1 MKLWKNLS
9 NRLDAV
15 ADVMAA
21 KPCMQGC
28 VGKTLLSI
36 PRTPGNLITA
46 VILAIGL
53 LITIGRFGFG
63 LGAVTNL
70 DDNNP
75 WGIWIA
81 FDLLCGVALAA
92 GGYVTSSACYL
103 FGMKRYHSA
112 VRPAI
117 LTAFLG
123 YAFVVVALL
132 YDVGQPWRLPYPLLV
147 SQGTTSLL
155 FEVGLC
161 VGIYLTVLFIE
172 WSPVGLEWLLGMKDA
187 PCWLVRLRPR
197 MHTIRK
203 AVLCFTI
210 PLTILGVVLSTMH
223 QSSLGAL
230 FLIAP
235 SKMHPLWYS
244 PFMPVFFFISSM
256 VAGLSMVIFEGTLS
270 HKALHNKMDE
280 THLREADGVV
290 FGFGRA
296 ASFVLSGYFI
306 IKVLDTTM
314 DNDWHYLASGYGAWF
329 AVEMVGF
336 VLLPA
341 FLYALGVREK
351 NITLIRVASVFGV
364 LGIVVN
370 RFNVC
375 LVAFNW
381 QLDSADRY
389 FPSISEV
396 FLSIF
401 IVTLIVTAY
410 RFVCSKMPVLYEHP
424 DFKDAH

>member
-1 MKLWKNLS
+1 MSQHQIVIPTKDKLFNLGEFS
-9 NRLDAV
+9 LR
-15 ADVMAA
+15 
-21 KPCMQGC
+21 
-28 VGKTLLSI
+28 
-36 PRTPGNLITA
+36 RPGNMITA
-46 VILAIGL
+46 VILVVGFVLTFIRFTQGIGS
-53 LITIGRFGFG
+53 I
-63 LGAVTNL
+63 TNL
-70 DDNNP
+70 SDTQP
-75 WGIWIA
+75 WGMWIG
-81 FDLLCGVALAA
+81 FDLLCGVCLAA
-92 GGYVTSSACYL
+92 GGYFTTVACYVM
-103 FGMKRYHSA
+103 GMKHFHSA
-112 VRPAI
+112 VRPAVT
-117 LTAFLG
+117 TAFLG
-123 YAFVVVALL
+123 YAFVVFALL
-132 YDVGQPWRLPYPLLV
+132 YDLGHPLRLPYMFFFP
-147 SQGTTSLL
+147 GTTSVL

-296 ASFVLSGYFI
+296 ASFVLIGYFI

>member
-1 MKLWKNLS
+1 
-9 NRLDAV
+9 
-15 ADVMAA
+15 
-21 KPCMQGC
+21 
-28 VGKTLLSI
+28 
-36 PRTPGNLITA
+36 
-46 VILAIGL
+46 
-53 LITIGRFGFG
+53 
-63 LGAVTNL
+63 
-70 DDNNP
+70 
-75 WGIWIA
+75 
-81 FDLLCGVALAA
+81 
-92 GGYVTSSACYL
+92 
-103 FGMKRYHSA
+103 
-112 VRPAI
+112 
-117 LTAFLG
+117 
-123 YAFVVVALL
+123 
-132 YDVGQPWRLPYPLLV
+132 
-147 SQGTTSLL
+147 
-155 FEVGLC
+155 
-161 VGIYLTVLFIE
+161 
-172 WSPVGLEWLLGMKDA
+172 MKDA

-296 ASFVLSGYFI
+296 ASFVLIGYFI

-314 DNDWHYLASGYGAWF
+314 DNDWHYLASGYGVWF

-351 NITLIRVASVFGV
+351 NITLIRVASVSAVLRHRRQPLQRVPRGLQLAAGQRGSLLPEHLGSVPVHLYRNPDRDGV
-364 LGIVVN
+364 PLRVLEDAG
-370 RFNVC
+370 
-375 LVAFNW
+375 
-381 QLDSADRY
+381 
-389 FPSISEV
+389 
-396 FLSIF
+396 
-401 IVTLIVTAY
+401 
-410 RFVCSKMPVLYEHP
+410 PVRTP
-424 DFKDAH
+424 

>member
-117 LTAFLG
+117 LTASS
-123 YAFVVVALL
+123 AT
-132 YDVGQPWRLPYPLLV
+132 PSWSSPCC
-147 SQGTTSLL
+147 TTWASRG
-155 FEVGLC
+155 VCRILC
-161 VGIYLTVLFIE
+161 SYRR
-172 WSPVGLEWLLGMKDA
+172 A
-187 PCWLVRLRPR
+187 PRP
-197 MHTIRK
+197 
-203 AVLCFTI
+203 C
-210 PLTILGVVLSTMH
+210 
-223 QSSLGAL
+223 
-230 FLIAP
+230 
-235 SKMHPLWYS
+235 
-244 PFMPVFFFISSM
+244 
-256 VAGLSMVIFEGTLS
+256 
-270 HKALHNKMDE
+270 
-280 THLREADGVV
+280 
-290 FGFGRA
+290 
-296 ASFVLSGYFI
+296 
-306 IKVLDTTM
+306 
-314 DNDWHYLASGYGAWF
+314 
-329 AVEMVGF
+329 
-336 VLLPA
+336 
-341 FLYALGVREK
+341 
-351 NITLIRVASVFGV
+351 
-364 LGIVVN
+364 
-370 RFNVC
+370 
-375 LVAFNW
+375 
-381 QLDSADRY
+381 
-389 FPSISEV
+389 
-396 FLSIF
+396 
-401 IVTLIVTAY
+401 
-410 RFVCSKMPVLYEHP
+410 CSKW
-424 DFKDAH
+424 ACAWAST

>member
-1 MKLWKNLS
+1 M
-9 NRLDAV
+9 
-15 ADVMAA
+15 
-21 KPCMQGC
+21 
-28 VGKTLLSI
+28 
-36 PRTPGNLITA
+36 
-46 VILAIGL
+46 
-53 LITIGRFGFG
+53 
-63 LGAVTNL
+63 
-70 DDNNP
+70 
-75 WGIWIA
+75 
-81 FDLLCGVALAA
+81 
-92 GGYVTSSACYL
+92 
-103 FGMKRYHSA
+103 
-112 VRPAI
+112 
-117 LTAFLG
+117 
-123 YAFVVVALL
+123 
-132 YDVGQPWRLPYPLLV
+132 
-147 SQGTTSLL
+147 
-155 FEVGLC
+155 
-161 VGIYLTVLFIE
+161 
-172 WSPVGLEWLLGMKDA
+172 
-187 PCWLVRLRPR
+187 
-197 MHTIRK
+197 
-203 AVLCFTI
+203 
-210 PLTILGVVLSTMH
+210 
-223 QSSLGAL
+223 
-230 FLIAP
+230 
-235 SKMHPLWYS
+235 
-244 PFMPVFFFISSM
+244 
-256 VAGLSMVIFEGTLS
+256 
-270 HKALHNKMDE
+270 ALHNKMDE

-296 ASFVLSGYFI
+296 ASFVLIGYFI